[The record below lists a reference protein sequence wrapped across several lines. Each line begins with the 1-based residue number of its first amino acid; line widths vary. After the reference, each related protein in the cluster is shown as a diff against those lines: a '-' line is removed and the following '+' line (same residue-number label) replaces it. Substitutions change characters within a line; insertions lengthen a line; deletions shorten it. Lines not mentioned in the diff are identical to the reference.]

1 MLQHQ
6 KILTHLHLA
15 RPFDKKRQKNRLRGQ
30 RRSGRKDLDDIG
42 GSGGVS
48 EDDIKHASD
57 RLDELIHKHEAA
69 IDQARAS
76 KESEL
81 LEV

>member
-1 MLQHQ
+1 MVNSM
-6 KILTHLHLA
+6 A
-15 RPFDKKRQKNRLRGQ
+15 EEGKNRLRGQ
-30 RRSGRKDLDDIG
+30 RRNGRKDLDDIS
-42 GSGGVS
+42 GSAGVS

-57 RLDELIHKHEAA
+57 RLDELIHKHEAV